1 MKQNKLYVTPKVD
14 VIEIEPQ
21 GILCASGDVPTPETA
36 NFSGTGMNFTRSN
49 GGW

>member
-21 GILCASGDVPTPETA
+21 GILCASVPAPVDFT
-36 NFSGTGMNFTRSN
+36 GTGMEFTRGYGN
-49 GGW
+49 W